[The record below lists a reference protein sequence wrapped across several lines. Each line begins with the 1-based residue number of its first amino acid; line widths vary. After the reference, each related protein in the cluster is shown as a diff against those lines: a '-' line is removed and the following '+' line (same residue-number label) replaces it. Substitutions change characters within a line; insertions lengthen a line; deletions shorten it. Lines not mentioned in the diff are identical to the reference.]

1 MANGTSFTTD
11 DTFFSDISI
20 ALPGRLYSI
29 NTNTFELRNKTVDT
43 HISNIDCTIS
53 EPLDVKKQRNLLHET
68 FQKHLVATSTLPIAS
83 TLSSG
88 VDSSSIAFFLSEVKP
103 ESHTALLHTDELKT
117 KYQKT

>member
-68 FQKHLVATSTLPIAS
+68 FQKHLVATSTLPKLQHS
-83 TLSSG
+83 PLELTH
-88 VDSSSIAFFLSEVKP
+88 P
-103 ESHTALLHTDELKT
+103 QSHFSC
-117 KYQKT
+117 QK